1 MGITCSAVTCVGSY
15 FCCSPDEYQG
25 NIIFKSINTN
35 LILEDDNFTEEEK
48 KILEKCENILKKSE
62 EERLKIAEKFQD
74 VLENTG
80 ACILRQPTLERA
92 IISFIIYLFEQI
104 ILCAKK
110 NNVVFDKNDFA
121 LTNFVSV
128 SKSSPFVKFNQEN
141 LDKLKTKY
149 GFDINSIE
157 ELSKS
162 QKSLTT
168 FLATVV
174 DTQNVV
180 SKQYEL
186 VKGLLTDMGKN
197 FKLVKKISDSLEG
210 IKFIFNYFS
219 ELTSSLYSAQKQL
232 ASPKKMELFFKI
244 AQNAAEKQIKDPKE
258 MVMIYSWGE
267 NCGSIDKW
275 KENMVYKKV
284 VIYKY

>member
-1 MGITCSAVTCVGSY
+1 MGITCSAATCVGSY

-48 KILEKCENILKKSE
+48 KILEKCQNLLKNSE
-62 EERLKIAEKFQD
+62 EERKKIADKFEE

-121 LTNFVSV
+121 ITNFVSV
-128 SKSSPFVKFNQEN
+128 SKTSPFVQFNQAN
-141 LDKLKTKY
+141 LDKLKSKY

-162 QKSLTT
+162 KKSLMN

-174 DTQNVV
+174 DTQNVI

-186 VKGLLTDMGKN
+186 VKGLLTDIGTN
-197 FKLVKKISDSLEG
+197 LSLVKKLSDALEG

-232 ASPKKMELFFKI
+232 SSPRKMELFFKI
-244 AQNAAEKQIKDPKE
+244 AQNAAEKEIKDPKE
-258 MVMIYSWGE
+258 LVMIYSWGE
-267 NCGSIDKW
+267 NCGSIGKW

-284 VIYKY
+284 EIYKY